1 MKVEINKKDNAF
13 CMEAS
18 GSGPYSVSID
28 ASKEAGGN
36 NKGARPMELILMGLG
51 SCSAIDVISI
61 LQKQRQQLDDLKI
74 NISAIRDQENIPA
87 VFTEIHLEF
96 LFSGPLEEQKVV
108 RALDLSINKYCSV
121 SKMISKTAAITYSFK
136 IN

>member
-13 CMEAS
+13 YLEAL